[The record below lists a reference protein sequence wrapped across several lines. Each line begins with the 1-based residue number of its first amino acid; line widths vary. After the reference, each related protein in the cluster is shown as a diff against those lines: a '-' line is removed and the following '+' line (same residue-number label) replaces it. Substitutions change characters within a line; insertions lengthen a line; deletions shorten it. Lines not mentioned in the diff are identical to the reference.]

1 MTRMLNLK
9 DLSAEWIQ
17 YPQDEPRLSAMGRKG
32 IGWLKLATESGV
44 QYRSGDEDSFVVH
57 TPFA

>member
-32 IGWLKLATESGV
+32 IGSLKLATNGV
-44 QYRSGDEDSFVVH
+44 RSTVQIR
-57 TPFA
+57 